1 MRSKRRDTIEKYL
14 FFFVFLIPG
23 AALYLIFYYYPNLA
37 SLFYSFF
44 RWNPANPNDAP
55 FIGLDNFEKLYQ
67 EREILLKVIGNTLF
81 LSVANFVIGMVISLL
96 VSAILSSERLRN
108 ARDVKFYRCVMYL
121 PNIIPPVVGA
131 MLWQFI
137 YSPVFGIF
145 TPVLKAMGF
154 TEIAEMGLLGNTLTV
169 KPAIIMSG
177 IWGVIGYYFVIIFSA
192 MTNVPQ
198 DYYDAAAIDGAGAV
212 RKFFSITLPLIKG
225 TIQTLFILAVAQLF
239 SSGFIGILVMT
250 GGGPNRSSEVLS
262 LYMYQ
267 QSFGMNN
274 FGYGAAV
281 GTVMLIISIVLYNLA
296 TRLVERGDE
305 NEG

>member
-1 MRSKRRDTIEKYL
+1 
-14 FFFVFLIPG
+14 
-23 AALYLIFYYYPNLA
+23 
-37 SLFYSFF
+37 
-44 RWNPANPNDAP
+44 
-55 FIGLDNFEKLYQ
+55 
-67 EREILLKVIGNTLF
+67 
-81 LSVANFVIGMVISLL
+81 
-96 VSAILSSERLRN
+96 
-108 ARDVKFYRCVMYL
+108 
-121 PNIIPPVVGA
+121 

>member
-23 AALYLIFYYYPNLA
+23 AALYLIFYYYPNLS

-81 LSVANFVIGMVISLL
+81 LSVANFVIGMVIALL

>member
-81 LSVANFVIGMVISLL
+81 LSVANFVIGMVIALL

-169 KPAIIMSG
+169 EPAIIMSG

>member
-1 MRSKRRDTIEKYL
+1 
-14 FFFVFLIPG
+14 
-23 AALYLIFYYYPNLA
+23 
-37 SLFYSFF
+37 
-44 RWNPANPNDAP
+44 
-55 FIGLDNFEKLYQ
+55 
-67 EREILLKVIGNTLF
+67 
-81 LSVANFVIGMVISLL
+81 
-96 VSAILSSERLRN
+96 
-108 ARDVKFYRCVMYL
+108 MYL
-121 PNIIPPVVGA
+121 PNITLQLWEPCFGSLSIPCVRYFHACFEGDGLYGNCRDGTFGKYA
-131 MLWQFI
+131 
-137 YSPVFGIF
+137 YS
-145 TPVLKAMGF
+145 KACYHHVWY
-154 TEIAEMGLLGNTLTV
+154 L
-169 KPAIIMSG
+169 
-177 IWGVIGYYFVIIFSA
+177 GVIGYYFVIIFSA